1 MQTSTECDKIYAA
14 LAAAQGEMTDPVKSK
29 YNPHFKNNY
38 ADVQDGLEAIRPV
51 LSKHGLAVIQST
63 SMEHLSME
71 DGVVVLTLIVTT
83 RLVHASGQWVQGIY
97 PVGTVGTPHQ
107 QMMANLTYSRRAG
120 LFGLV
125 GIAPDDQDGEGT
137 GAAGP
142 QPKGGSRQQ
151 QAAQASAQRAKMP
164 EAPQPDTAAAGD
176 YRNPTGDVPHD
187 PETGEV
193 AQSIPLL
200 TPEESRTVANTMLAK
215 LETLG
220 KEPKRSTMGV
230 WARANKP
237 LKERLQP
244 EHKQEV
250 ETVVAAIKSAIATAE
265 KTGQGEQDP
274 VQQAAE

>member
-1 MQTSTECDKIYAA
+1 MQTSVECDKIYAA

-71 DGVVVLTLIVTT
+71 DGVIVLTLIVTT
-83 RLVHASGQWVQGIY
+83 RLVHASGQWVQGVY

-137 GAAGP
+137 GTTGS
-142 QPKGGSRQQ
+142 QSKGGSRQK
-151 QAAQASAQRAKMP
+151 QAAQTSSQRAVMP
-164 EAPQPDTAAAGD
+164 EAPQPDTTAAGD

-193 AQSIPLL
+193 AQQVPLL
-200 TPEESRTVANTMLAK
+200 SPEESASVKKTMLDK
-215 LETLG
+215 LDQLA
-220 KEPKRSTMGV
+220 KEPKRSTMGI

-237 LKERLQP
+237 LKDRLQP
-244 EHKQEV
+244 QDKEDIEL
-250 ETVVAAIKSAIATAE
+250 VVAAIKAAIAAAE
-265 KTGQGEQDP
+265 KTAQGEQAD
-274 VQQAAE
+274 Q

>member
-1 MQTSTECDKIYAA
+1 MQTSVECDKIYAA

-71 DGVVVLTLIVTT
+71 EGVIVLTLIVTT

-137 GAAGP
+137 GATGP
-142 QPKGGSRQQ
+142 QPNGGSRQQ
-151 QAAQASAQRAKMP
+151 QAAQKSAQRAVMP
-164 EAPQPDTAAAGD
+164 EVASDNG
-176 YRNPTGDVPHD
+176 PTGDVPHD

-200 TPEESRTVANTMLAK
+200 TPEESRTVANGMLAK
-215 LETLG
+215 LQTLA

-244 EHKQEV
+244 EHKEEV
-250 ETVVAAIKSAIATAE
+250 ELVVKAIKVAIAAAE
-265 KTGQGEQDP
+265 KTGQELPADQP